1 MVLRLASLCS
11 ENIYLHHR
19 TWRFAP
25 NTSSLV
31 LKASLG
37 SKEDFGLF
45 PYWLLA
51 TTVLFKGGDVR
62 LYTPL
67 PPTGSLQLSLT
78 CSTGGELE
86 KKKTV
91 V

>member
-1 MVLRLASLCS
+1 ML
-11 ENIYLHHR
+11 
-19 TWRFAP
+19 AP

-37 SKEDFGLF
+37 LKEDFGLF

-62 LYTPL
+62 LYTSL

-86 KKKTV
+86 KKKNRCLIYFQEFFGRNLF
-91 V
+91 

>member
-1 MVLRLASLCS
+1 M
-11 ENIYLHHR
+11 
-19 TWRFAP
+19 
-25 NTSSLV
+25 

-62 LYTPL
+62 LYTSL

-78 CSTGGELE
+78 CATGGELE
-86 KKKTV
+86 KKKQLSNILPRIFRKEPLLNAFV
-91 V
+91 GRFSFPMWIM